1 MTTREDVLRLDR
13 DDPLAKFREQFELPE
28 GIIYL
33 DGNSL
38 GALPKATA
46 GRVADVVRQEWGRD
60 LIKSWNAHDWI
71 GMPQR
76 IGGKIAGL
84 IGAASDEVIAADS
97 TSVNVFKLV
106 AAAVRARPGRKIVL
120 SEPGNFPTD
129 LYMVQGLAELLGGEI
144 ELRLADSDAIA
155 GALTEDVAVLML
167 THVHYKSGRVHDMK
181 ALSAAAHKMGAL
193 ALWDLS
199 HSAGAL
205 DVQLNR
211 DGADLAVG
219 CGYKYLNGG
228 PGAPA
233 FLYVARA
240 LQDSLRQPLSGWMG
254 HAAPFDFSDSYR
266 PASGISRQLCG
277 TPAILSLAALEVGI
291 DMLRQADMKALRA
304 KSQALGDMFLALV
317 AEKCGSGFRVACP
330 REAAQ
335 RGSQVSF
342 AHADG
347 YAIVQALIA
356 RGVIGDYRDPQIL
369 RFGFAPLYV
378 RYEDVWDAVEIL
390 ADVMKSG
397 AYREERFRVRAAV
410 T

>member
-13 DDPLAKFREQFELPE
+13 DDPLAGFRGQFELPE

-46 GRVADVVRQEWGRD
+46 GRVAEVVRQEWGQD

-97 TSVNVFKLV
+97 TSVNVFKLL

-144 ELRLADSDAIA
+144 ELRLADGDAIA
-155 GALTEDVAVLML
+155 AALTKDVAVLML

-181 ALSAAAHKMGAL
+181 ALSAAAHKAGAL
-193 ALWDLS
+193 AMWDLS

-240 LQDSLRQPLSGWMG
+240 LQDKLRQPLSGWMG
-254 HAAPFDFSDSYR
+254 HAAPFDFSDTYR

-291 DMLRQADMKALRA
+291 DILRKADMKALRA
-304 KSQALGDMFLALV
+304 KSQKLGDLFLALV
-317 AEKCGSGFRVACP
+317 AEKCGSGFRVVCP
-330 REAAQ
+330 REAEQ

-342 AHADG
+342 AHTDG

-356 RGVIGDYRDPQIL
+356 RGVIGDYRDPEIL

-378 RYEDVWDAVEIL
+378 RYEDVWNAVEIL
-390 ADVMKSG
+390 ADVMTSG